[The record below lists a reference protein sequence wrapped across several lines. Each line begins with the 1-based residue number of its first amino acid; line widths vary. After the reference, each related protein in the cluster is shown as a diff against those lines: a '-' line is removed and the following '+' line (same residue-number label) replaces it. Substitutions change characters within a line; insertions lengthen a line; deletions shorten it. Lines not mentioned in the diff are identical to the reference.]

1 MSWQEICQAI
11 KDFMSQPVPII
22 SCTVGA
28 LLVSIIVIISKT
40 SIGKK
45 ALNGLRNLINE
56 LKSQITDLLSKF
68 KGFKEE
74 INQTLVEQN
83 KMLENALNEKQAEID
98 RLVALVEK
106 VSINTHNVKTIQAL
120 EEYKKEV
127 NNNGRE
133 EN

>member
-1 MSWQEICQAI
+1 MSWQQI
-11 KDFMSQPVPII
+11 KDIIDLAWNHPVPII
-22 SCTVGA
+22 CCSVGS
-28 LLVSIIVIISKT
+28 LLVFVLVIISKT

-45 ALNGLRNLINE
+45 ALNGLRNLISE

-106 VSINTHNVKTIQAL
+106 VAINTHNVKTIQAL

-127 NNNGRE
+127 TKNGGE